1 MLKGKKF
8 FLTGGAGF
16 IGTTIAR
23 LLADNNDVV
32 LYDNLHNNALQHT
45 DLGQHPNITLVQGD
59 ILDLELLRK
68 SAADATHII
77 HMAAIAGVATV
88 LKSPVR
94 TMRVNLMGTAN
105 VAEVAQGLG
114 SQLERLVDFS
124 TSEVF
129 GRHAY

>member
-1 MLKGKKF
+1 MITGKRV

-16 IGTTIAR
+16 IGTTIAG
-23 LLADNNDVV
+23 LLADENEVV

-45 DLGQHPNITLVQGD
+45 NLAEHPNVTFVQGD
-59 ILDLELLRK
+59 ILDLEHMRG
-68 SAADATHII
+68 AAAGATHIV

-105 VAEVAQGLG
+105 VAEVAHGLG
-114 SQLERLVDFS
+114 DRLERLVDFS